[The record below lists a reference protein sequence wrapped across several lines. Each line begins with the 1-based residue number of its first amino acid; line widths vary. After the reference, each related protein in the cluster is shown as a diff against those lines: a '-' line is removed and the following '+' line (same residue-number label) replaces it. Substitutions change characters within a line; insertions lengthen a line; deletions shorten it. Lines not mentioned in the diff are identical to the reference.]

1 MLRFIPTYSILLFA
15 ILFIA
20 ASILYP
26 GGSDFDLQAKG
37 FSWLH
42 NYWCNLTATIA
53 KNGMPNPA
61 QPVALT
67 AQFVLC
73 IGLLFFWYQLP
84 RLFSEKPIYKSIR
97 YFGCSAILV
106 GSLSFTS
113 LHEWAINLG
122 GLLGGVAIAITFIG
136 LFKHQYRK
144 IFYIGLFNLFWL
156 GIDYFFYEM
165 KTGIYYLPILQKIAV
180 LFFLFWVMIVN
191 FESKNTTPKTT

>member
-113 LHEWAINLG
+113 LHEWAIKLG
-122 GLLGGVAIAITFIG
+122 QL
-136 LFKHQYRK
+136 
-144 IFYIGLFNLFWL
+144 
-156 GIDYFFYEM
+156 
-165 KTGIYYLPILQKIAV
+165 ILV
-180 LFFLFWVMIVN
+180 RDRLFFLRNENGNLLFAN
-191 FESKNTTPKTT
+191 TSKNCCSVFFVLGNDCKL